1 MVDIASLGLDKE
13 SFGRNIDLTDPKGP
27 YKAAIFLLAMG
38 EEFTAEVFK
47 YLTEE
52 EVKKVSLLMAQ
63 IKYIPGE
70 GVEKVLKEV
79 REKMSIVQGE
89 VAVPVEEF
97 LKKVLFSSMPE
108 EQAQKIYEDIMKQL
122 HPSTFQKLSSLEPKV
137 IVNFL
142 RNEHPQ
148 TIAVILANL
157 EPELAADILEELPE
171 RLQSDVMIRI
181 ANLEKINPE
190 IVAEIDRVLEEELF
204 SVEMSDAKKVGG
216 AEKVAAI
223 LNSVDRNLEDALME
237 KIEENSVELAEEIRK
252 LMFKF
257 EDLLQVDDS
266 AIVAI
271 LKEISTEELK
281 LALKAASDEL
291 KDKFFNN
298 MSERAAQLL
307 KEDLEVMG
315 PVRLKDVENAQQ
327 SIIKVAK
334 RLESEGKIVLG
345 GKGGEEVLV

>member
-1 MVDIASLGLDKE
+1 MVDTPTPATIKD
-13 SFGRNIDLTDPKGP
+13 IDLSDPKGP

-38 EEFTAEVFK
+38 EAFTAEVFK

-52 EVKKVSLLMAQ
+52 EVKKVSTLMAQ
-63 IKYIPGE
+63 IKFIPGE
-70 GVEKVLKEV
+70 AVEKVLKEV
-79 REKMSIVQGE
+79 RQKMAIVQSE

-216 AEKVAAI
+216 AERVAAI
-223 LNSVDRNLEDALME
+223 LNSVDRALEDSLME
-237 KIEENSVELAEEIRK
+237 KIEESSEELAEEIRK

-257 EDLLQVDDS
+257 EDLLSVDDS

-291 KDKFFNN
+291 KEKFFSN

>member
-1 MVDIASLGLDKE
+1 MAETSALTMSND
-13 SFGRNIDLTDPKGP
+13 IDLKDPKGP
-27 YKAAIFLLAMG
+27 YKAAVFLIAMG

-47 YLTEE
+47 YLSEE
-52 EVKKVSLLMAQ
+52 ELKKVSTLMAM
-63 IKYIPGE
+63 IKFIPGE

-108 EQAQKIYEDIMKQL
+108 EQARKIYEDIMKQL

-216 AEKVAAI
+216 AERVAAI
-223 LNSVDRNLEDALME
+223 LNSVDRNLEDTLME
-237 KIEENSVELAEEIRK
+237 KIEDSSEELAEEIRK

-281 LALKAASDEL
+281 LALKAASDDL
-291 KDKFFNN
+291 KEKFFGN
-298 MSERAAQLL
+298 MSERASQFL

>member
-1 MVDIASLGLDKE
+1 
-13 SFGRNIDLTDPKGP
+13 
-27 YKAAIFLLAMG
+27 MG
-38 EEFTAEVFK
+38 EAFNAEGFK
-47 YLTEE
+47 YLKEE
-52 EVKKVSLLMAQ
+52 EIKKVYTLMAQ

-70 GVEKVLKEV
+70 AVDKVLKEV
-79 REKMSIVQGE
+79 REKMSMVQGE

-108 EQAQKIYEDIMKQL
+108 EQAKKIYDDIMKQL

-148 TIAVILANL
+148 TIAVILANI

-190 IVAEIDRVLEEELF
+190 IVAEIDKVLEEELF

-216 AEKVAAI
+216 AERVAAI
-223 LNSVDRNLEDALME
+223 LNSVDRTLEDALME
-237 KIEENSVELAEEIRK
+237 KIEESSEELAEEIRK

-257 EDLLQVDDS
+257 EDLLGVDDS

-291 KDKFFNN
+291 KAKFFNN

-327 SIIKVAK
+327 SILKVAK

-345 GKGGEEVLV
+345 GKGGEEILV

>member
-1 MVDIASLGLDKE
+1 MAETAALTMPQG
-13 SFGRNIDLTDPKGP
+13 IDLTDPKGP
-27 YKAAIFLLAMG
+27 YKAAVFLIAMG

-47 YLTEE
+47 YLSEE
-52 EVKKVSLLMAQ
+52 EIKKVSTLMAM
-63 IKYIPGE
+63 IKFIPGE

-108 EQAQKIYEDIMKQL
+108 EQARKIYEDIMKQL

-157 EPELAADILEELPE
+157 EPELATDILEELPE

-216 AEKVAAI
+216 AERVAAI
-223 LNSVDRNLEDALME
+223 LNSVDRNLEDTLME
-237 KIEENSVELAEEIRK
+237 KIEDSSEELAEEIRK

-281 LALKAASDEL
+281 LALKAASDDL
-291 KDKFFNN
+291 KKKFLGN